1 MLILYVDAHL
11 YLKHDSYHPL
21 PQKKLKNLLV
31 KMLSQAGTGFFYVV
45 KKGPVKN
52 AKKLVLRKFD
62 PIVNQHVIF
71 TEAKMK

>member
-1 MLILYVDAHL
+1 
-11 YLKHDSYHPL
+11 
-21 PQKKLKNLLV
+21 
-31 KMLSQAGTGFFYVV
+31 MLSQAGTGFFYVI

-52 AKKLVLRKFD
+52 PKKLVLRKYD